1 MKCND
6 CNNANICLDHIEIL
20 SLGGC
25 TSGIPDRKVI
35 TNADRIRNMSDDRY
49 LFKAKTAQIVGIYN
63 NGLEDGVWVHG
74 SLRCDVGKYTIF
86 QFETERADYVEYEI
100 DPSTIC
106 QCTGL
111 KDKNGKLIWE
121 NDILSG
127 HIDDEFPEDETRK
140 RVVWHEN
147 GWCTN
152 EPGCDD
158 YEELDDFDSENFEV
172 IGNMIDNPEL
182 LEVRL

>member
-1 MKCND
+1 M
-6 CNNANICLDHIEIL
+6 E
-20 SLGGC
+20 
-25 TSGIPDRKVI
+25 
-35 TNADRIRNMSDDRY
+35 DRY

-121 NDILSG
+121 NDIVKKEFY
-127 HIDDEFPEDETRK
+127 IDYDSVYQEEYVTSVISKKYVGTVKFEHFAWVVETFNDKLKCILPIVNCLNIRK
-140 RVVWHEN
+140 
-147 GWCTN
+147 
-152 EPGCDD
+152 
-158 YEELDDFDSENFEV
+158 
-172 IGNMIDNPEL
+172 I
-182 LEVRL
+182 